1 MRVLRGRAVDPESDR
16 ATTQRLAAWAGDTG
30 EPAVR
35 VWRPHPTVAFGR
47 RDATRDGYDRA
58 LRTAREHGYE
68 VVERSVGGHAV
79 TFTGSTVAFLRAEPV
94 EEARTGI
101 GTRYDRAT
109 EDVAAALATVG
120 APVEQALHLAL
131 EFLLRVGEPGEVA
144 LLEDR
149 GAEARLGEDH
159 HAGGGL
165 QEVRAG
171 ARADHKEEGVLHL
184 AVEPDDPGQPAE
196 HLALAAFLEDGRVA
210 AARGGRRGEALGHA
224 ASCWAA
230 AASAASAARR
240 AMRSFQRN
248 WPALTT

>member
-109 EDVAAALATVG
+109 EDVATALATVG
-120 APVEQALHLAL
+120 APVEQ
-131 EFLLRVGEPGEVA
+131 GEPDGAFCPGTHSLSARGKIAGLAQRVKRDAALVSGVVVVADHDRIAEVLEPVYGA
-144 LLEDR
+144 LGLPFEPTAV
-149 GAEARLGEDH
+149 GSVAR
-159 HAGGGL
+159 AGGVADP
-165 QEVRAG
+165 ERVVRALQN
-171 ARADHKEEGVLHL
+171 RL
-184 AVEPDDPGQPAE
+184 ATDPHVEWVRE
-196 HLALAAFLEDGRVA
+196 
-210 AARGGRRGEALGHA
+210 
-224 ASCWAA
+224 
-230 AASAASAARR
+230 
-240 AMRSFQRN
+240 
-248 WPALTT
+248 T